1 MGVEF
6 TNKIPVSDS
15 FIKYETDDIL
25 IGNIRPYLKKIWK
38 ADRTG
43 GTNQDVL
50 TIRIKSQ
57 WKKSVS
63 PEYLYYQLSS
73 DTFFNY
79 DMQNAKGAKM
89 PRGSKEAVMNYP
101 LYLLSYAEQ
110 IKTANTLNHF
120 EKLCFDL
127 TTGIPAEIEARQKQY
142 EYYRDKLL
150 DFSIL
155 QY

>member
-6 TNKIPVSDS
+6 SDKIPVGDS

-50 TIRIKSQ
+50 TIRIKSE
-57 WKKSVS
+57 WKNKVS
-63 PEYLYYQLSS
+63 PEFLYYQLSS

-79 DMQNAKGAKM
+79 DMQYAKGAKM
-89 PRGSKEAVMNYP
+89 PRGSKDAVMNYTIC
-101 LYLLSYAEQ
+101 LLNIDEQ
-110 IKTANTLNHF
+110 LKTANTLNQF

-127 TTGIPAEIEARQKQY
+127 TEGIPAEIEARQKQY

-150 DFSIL
+150 IFNSK
-155 QY
+155 